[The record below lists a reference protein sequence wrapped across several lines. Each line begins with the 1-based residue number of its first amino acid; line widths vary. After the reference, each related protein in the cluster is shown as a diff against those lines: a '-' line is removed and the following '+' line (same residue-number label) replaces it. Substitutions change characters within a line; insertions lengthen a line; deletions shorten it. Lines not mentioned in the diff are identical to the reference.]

1 MIVLIYKRAQNKV
14 RSMCS
19 SIETDARPIDVVVRR
34 VTLVTPLIK
43 EFELC
48 SAADAVV
55 LPAADPGGHIKVETG
70 NGHWRAY
77 SVVNYGESG
86 RYIIAVQLASGFSEG
101 AQFMHDFVGAG
112 DVLKV
117 MPPQTGF
124 SLAEDAAH
132 SILIAGGI
140 GVTPIIGLA
149 RWMKRRGMQF
159 DFHYLGKSK
168 SSMAYADAILDE
180 LGSSAHL
187 YFTSEQ
193 GRPQLSALVGPRH
206 PGTHLYACG
215 PESLLADIR
224 KEAVSW
230 PSDNV
235 HLERFV
241 NPPDSPTAIAQ
252 PAYEFEVELARSGK
266 VLTVPEDQTIL
277 DVLTESGIHL
287 PSVCRAGFC
296 GTCVVPLL
304 GGEAEHRDTVL
315 TEEERKSR
323 LQTCCSRA
331 PAGARL
337 ILDR

>member
-1 MIVLIYKRAQNKV
+1 MLSHVEK
-14 RSMCS
+14 
-19 SIETDARPIDVVVRR
+19 EARPFDVVVHR
-34 VTLVTPLIK
+34 VTSLTPLIK
-43 EFELC
+43 EFELS
-48 SAADAVV
+48 SAAEAMA
-55 LPAADPGGHIKVETG
+55 LPEVEPGGHIKVETG

-77 SVVNYGESG
+77 SVVNCGERG
-86 RYIIAVQLASGFSEG
+86 RYQIAVQLTPGFSEG
-101 AQFMHDFVGAG
+101 AQFMHDFVSEG

-117 MPPQTGF
+117 MPPQCGF

-140 GVTPIIGLA
+140 GITPIIGLA
-149 RWMKRRGMQF
+149 RWMKKRGLHF
-159 DFHYLGKSK
+159 DLHYVGKCK
-168 SSMAYADAILDE
+168 SNMAYAEAILE
-180 LGSSAHL
+180 EFGSSARL

-193 GRPQLSALVGPRH
+193 GRPQLSALVGDCR

-215 PESLLADIR
+215 PESLLTDLR
-224 KEAVSW
+224 NQAVSW

-235 HLERFV
+235 HFERFV

-252 PAYEFEVELARSGK
+252 PAYAFEVELARSGK
-266 VLTVPEDQTIL
+266 VLTVPADKTIL
-277 DVLTESGIHL
+277 DVLSESGVRL

-304 GGEAEHRDTVL
+304 GGEVEHRDTVL
-315 TEEERKSR
+315 TEEERKNR

-331 PAGARL
+331 AAGARL